1 MTKVISRQANIE
13 LLRLIAMLSIL
24 SAHFGARIFPD
35 QICKFDLSMV
45 TGVPAFIMITGYFMI
60 DKPLKSSRLLKIV
73 AQTSFYCIL
82 LTLVA
87 GLLGTTITGMDILKS
102 IIPFG
107 ATKFNYWFIERYVG
121 LISLLPFLSILSRH
135 LTQRKHLFLLVILWI
150 LMGSVVEGWPLSS
163 CFSDGWKLQWFIFLF
178 FLGGYM
184 RKFMTTPHVDYKL
197 TVLFIVYLILL
208 KFKFFHI
215 NIDMSYNG
223 LSTTIGT
230 IIVLQFFRSIHISPD
245 SKISRIINWLATGCF
260 AVYLIHTHHYFS
272 EYLYSWGRALIQPGD
287 GFVHYFQLAAY
298 SLGCFLILLL
308 VDKIRLFLFD
318 NCGINKFIEKV
329 SVKADTLIHTWINQ

>member
-45 TGVPAFIMITGYFMI
+45 NGVPAFIMITGYFMI

-82 LTLVA
+82 LTLIA
-87 GLLGTTITGMDILKS
+87 GLLGTTITWSDILKS

-107 ATKFNYWFIERYVG
+107 PTKFNYWFIERYVG

-163 CFSDGWKLQWFIFLF
+163 CFGDGWKLQWFIFLF

-184 RKFMTTPHVDYKL
+184 RKYTTTPPPRKL
-197 TVLFIVYLILL
+197 
-208 KFKFFHI
+208 
-215 NIDMSYNG
+215 
-223 LSTTIGT
+223 
-230 IIVLQFFRSIHISPD
+230 
-245 SKISRIINWLATGCF
+245 
-260 AVYLIHTHHYFS
+260 
-272 EYLYSWGRALIQPGD
+272 
-287 GFVHYFQLAAY
+287 
-298 SLGCFLILLL
+298 
-308 VDKIRLFLFD
+308 
-318 NCGINKFIEKV
+318 
-329 SVKADTLIHTWINQ
+329 